1 MMLSG
6 EVGVVWPN
14 YDVFYH
20 PSSSGTFLPT
30 SKRTPGEKGSVFTRL
45 AKSVAKTLWKWK
57 ESQTDTREAQV
68 GPDLWD
74 RIYIRKTQTLSD
86 PRRPQR
92 TRDTSHAQAEMGTA
106 SAGSRQVSLTRSQ
119 TTPPLPRR
127 FSSAVS
133 DCTLDWQ
140 SVKTPLLKRVRL
152 GHLGVCLL
160 LRS

>member
-68 GPDLWD
+68 GPDL
-74 RIYIRKTQTLSD
+74 
-86 PRRPQR
+86 
-92 TRDTSHAQAEMGTA
+92 GT
-106 SAGSRQVSLTRSQ
+106 GST
-119 TTPPLPRR
+119 
-127 FSSAVS
+127 
-133 DCTLDWQ
+133 
-140 SVKTPLLKRVRL
+140 SVKHRPFLTPDV
-152 GHLGVCLL
+152 
-160 LRS
+160 LREQEIQATRKQRWEQQVPEAGRFP